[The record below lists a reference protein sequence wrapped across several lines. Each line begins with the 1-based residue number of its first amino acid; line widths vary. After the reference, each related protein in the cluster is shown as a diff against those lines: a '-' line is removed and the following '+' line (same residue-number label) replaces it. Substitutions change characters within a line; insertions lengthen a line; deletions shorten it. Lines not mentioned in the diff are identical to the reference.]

1 MSGIILGIDLGTTNS
16 VVAVADGE
24 QVTVLADEA
33 GNRLIPSVV
42 SFHPERRILVGEE
55 ARDRRLIDARNTV
68 YSIKRLIGRPFKSP
82 EVATAKSRFAF
93 ELTESG
99 SGGVVV
105 TVRDE
110 TYTLT
115 EISAFVLR
123 EVRRIAEARL
133 GQSVNRAVITVPAN
147 FNELQRSATKAA
159 GRVAGLEVARIINE
173 PTAAALAYGYRKQ
186 RAERVAVFD
195 LGGGTFDLTILE
207 LDKDVFEVVATAG
220 DSFLG
225 GDDIDLIIAE
235 AMADHFLK
243 QHRYDVRGDAQ
254 AFERLR
260 AAAEWTKCQLSADEK
275 VAVTVE
281 ELAYG
286 ESGHALDLAFNM
298 TRTEL
303 ELRMRPTLE
312 KSIEVCK
319 IAMKQSGLTVK
330 DIDSVILVGGSTR
343 VPLVRELV
351 TQFFG
356 QAPRQ
361 EIDPDLVVAQGAAL
375 HALALGGPEAA
386 RGRMALGRVAL
397 KKVSLTDLRAAQGA
411 NMARK
416 DALPKGPA
424 FAPNVQV
431 ERVAAPTAAVE
442 VVTADIS
449 KPRGVS
455 AVPAISVGVP
465 AISVGAPKPSG
476 GAKPLLNLDDPM
488 ADELGGGAAR
498 APLPPK
504 HPTLVPGATSA
515 AVITASPFAR
525 TEGSSLLKLDEPSTP
540 DVRPMVLG
548 VSRAAAN
555 PGRQRENTAQF
566 GTGSGPAPASPPRMA
581 LDMLDAPIA
590 PVSRPKVNTLSGMVA
605 PTVTSEFEDLGDL
618 EDLELLE
625 SEPAPPPSLTTT
637 QTLGEADIQFMATSR
652 QRVNTETLGE
662 ADIQFMATSR
672 KRVNTE
678 ALEHEDFEVMI
689 GTDLAEPVADPLDQV
704 MALPSRAAPMASA
717 ITAPVH
723 AEMTRPVLAV
733 SGPAPLLMDVTPL
746 SLGLET
752 VGGYCQHLIRRNTP
766 IPTEQSRIFSTAQD
780 GQLEVHVRICQG
792 DARAYGENQAL
803 GDVLLTGLR
812 DAPRGGVRI
821 EVTFIL
827 DASGTLDVRAVDV
840 ETGVQQ
846 ATRINLLGGVS
857 EDEIRS
863 MQARQSVA
871 LAGRR

>member
-24 QVTVLADEA
+24 KVSVLADEA

-55 ARDRRLIDARNTV
+55 ARDRRLIDAKNTV

-105 TVRDE
+105 SIRDE

-133 GQSVNRAVITVPAN
+133 DRPVSRAVITVPAN

-173 PTAAALAYGYRKQ
+173 PTAAALAYGYGKQ

-207 LDKDVFEVVATAG
+207 LDSDVFEVVATAG

-225 GDDIDLIIAE
+225 GDDIDLIISE
-235 AMADHFLK
+235 AMADQFLR

-260 AAAEWTKCQLSADEK
+260 AASEWAKCQLSAEK
-275 VAVTVE
+275 QVAVTVE

-286 ESGHALDLAFNM
+286 EQGQPLDLAFQM
-298 TRTEL
+298 TRSEL
-303 ELRMRPTLE
+303 ELRMRPTLD
-312 KSIEVCK
+312 KSIDVCQE
-319 IAMKQSGLTVK
+319 AMKRSGLSVK

-351 TQFFG
+351 TEFFG

-375 HALALGGPEAA
+375 HALALAGPGKA
-386 RGRMALGRVAL
+386 RGGKPLGKVAL
-397 KKVSLTDLRAAQGA
+397 KKVSLADLRAAQSA
-411 NMARK
+411 KAARQES
-416 DALPKGPA
+416 LPKGPA

-431 ERVAAPTAAVE
+431 VRPSPPSVKPVPVPARAVPKPASAAVAASPLARPSPQAPAPAPAAATAA
-442 VVTADIS
+442 TAS
-449 KPRGVS
+449 RGVS
-455 AVPAISVGVP
+455 AVPAIR
-465 AISVGAPKPSG
+465 VGAPK
-476 GAKPLLNLDDPM
+476 GAGLLNLDDPM
-488 ADELGGGAAR
+488 GDELASSPPSGAGGVG
-498 APLPPK
+498 LPPK
-504 HPTLVPGATSA
+504 KRTLMPGQMGA
-515 AVITASPFAR
+515 APSTQ
-525 TEGSSLLKLDEPSTP
+525 TEGSGLLTLDDPSVP
-540 DVRPMVLG
+540 DVRPVILG
-548 VSRAAAN
+548 VSQAAAS
-555 PGRQRENTAQF
+555 GRQRENTAQF
-566 GTGSGPAPASPPRMA
+566 GTGTDA
-581 LDMLDAPIA
+581 APIST
-590 PVSRPKVNTLSGMVA
+590 PSVGTLGSGAA
-605 PTVTSEFEDLGDL
+605 PTRAKVTTLGGLSAPSLPTDDLDDLSEL
-618 EDLELLE
+618 EDYDELELLE
-625 SEPAPPPSLTTT
+625 SMRPSAPLTST
-637 QTLGEADIQFMATSR
+637 QALGDNDIQFVAERLRT
-652 QRVNTETLGE
+652 
-662 ADIQFMATSR
+662 
-672 KRVNTE
+672 NTE
-678 ALEHEDFEVMI
+678 ALTEDDLEVMI
-689 GTDLAEPVADPLDQV
+689 GTGLPDPMDEELELVD
-704 MALPSRAAPMASA
+704 ALPTRAAPLASDMS
-717 ITAPVH
+717 AP
-723 AEMTRPVLAV
+723 AAAQIATPVLAV

-780 GQLEVHVRICQG
+780 GQSEVEVRICQG
-792 DARAYGENQAL
+792 DSRTYSDNQAL
-803 GDVLLTGLR
+803 GAVLMTGLR
-812 DAPRGGVRI
+812 DAARGAVRI

-840 ETGVQQ
+840 DTGAVQS
-846 ATRINLLGGVS
+846 TRIDLLGGVS
-857 EDEIRS
+857 EDEIAA
-863 MQARQSVA
+863 MQARQSA
-871 LAGRR
+871 AFE

>member
-105 TVRDE
+105 SVRDE

-123 EVRRIAEARL
+123 EVRRIAEARI
-133 GQSVNRAVITVPAN
+133 GQPVNRAVITVPAN

-173 PTAAALAYGYRKQ
+173 PTAAALAYGYGKD

-195 LGGGTFDLTILE
+195 LGGGTFDLTILD

-235 AMADHFLK
+235 AMAEHFLRE
-243 QHRYDVRGDAQ
+243 HRYDVRGDAQ

-260 AAAEWTKCQLSADEK
+260 AAAEWTKCQLSIESQ
-275 VAVTVE
+275 VSVTVE

-286 ESGHALDLAFNM
+286 ESGHALDLTFNM
-298 TRTEL
+298 SRTEL

-319 IAMKQSGLTVK
+319 LAMKRAGLTPN
-330 DIDSVILVGGSTR
+330 DIDSVIMVGGSTR

-351 TQFFG
+351 ADYFG
-356 QAPRQ
+356 HTPRQ

-375 HALALGGPEAA
+375 HAMTLSGSDAT

-397 KKVSLTDLRAAQGA
+397 KKVSLTDLKAAQNA
-411 NMARK
+411 SSARK
-416 DALPKGPA
+416 DALPKQPA
-424 FAPNVQV
+424 FAPTAQV
-431 ERVAAPTAAVE
+431 ERAQPVVAVE
-442 VVTADIS
+442 IVAPS
-449 KPRGVS
+449 AAKARGGTS
-455 AVPAISVGVP
+455 AVPAIAVGVP
-465 AISVGAPKPSG
+465 KRATPGA
-476 GAKPLLNLDDPM
+476 PLLNLDDPT
-488 ADELGGGAAR
+488 LGEPGRER
-498 APLPPK
+498 APTPPK
-504 HPTLVPGATSA
+504 KPTLMPGAQ
-515 AVITASPFAR
+515 SPFVTPRVGAS
-525 TEGSSLLKLDEPSTP
+525 TDGSSLLSLDDPSAP
-540 DVRPMVLG
+540 DVRPMILG
-548 VSRAAAN
+548 VSQKAQSA
-555 PGRQRENTAQF
+555 GRQRENTAQF
-566 GTGSGPAPASPPRMA
+566 GTGSGPIAPPRVTPSA
-581 LDMLDAPIA
+581 LDTLDAPDM
-590 PVSRPKVNTLSGMVA
+590 PRRSSVQTLSGVSA
-605 PTVTSEFEDLGDL
+605 PNITQEFDDL
-618 EDLELLE
+618 EGLELLE
-625 SEPAPPPSLTTT
+625 SDLPPAPSPPRIEVPVLTPAQSLGGPPPPVT
-637 QTLGEADIQFMATSR
+637 R
-652 QRVNTETLGE
+652 PRVT
-662 ADIQFMATSR
+662 
-672 KRVNTE
+672 TE
-678 ALEHEDFEVMI
+678 ALDDEDFEVMI
-689 GTDLAEPVADPLDQV
+689 GTGVADLPDMEDLDLV
-704 MALPSRAAPMASA
+704 EALPAGPAPMVSA
-717 ITAPVH
+717 LPTH
-723 AEMTRPVLAV
+723 ANAEVVRPVLQV

-766 IPTEQSRIFSTAQD
+766 IPTEQSRIFSTGQD
-780 GQLEVHVRICQG
+780 GQSEVQVRICQG
-792 DARAYGENQAL
+792 DARVYEENQAL
-803 GDVLLTGLR
+803 GSVQLTGLR
-812 DAPRGGVRI
+812 DAARGDVRI

-827 DASGTLDVRAVDV
+827 DASGTLDVKALDV
-840 ETGVQQ
+840 ETGKQQ
-846 ATRINLLGGVS
+846 ATRINLLGGVD

-863 MQARQSVA
+863 MAARQSQ
-871 LAGRR
+871 LLGGR